1 MFVLCLFK
9 SVNRK
14 VLFLKMKLSNYF
26 LITENVV
33 FFIRKKRPGIM
44 FHAVSLRVCKHMII
58 HVADFYA
65 LRFPAVEFYWLMFS
79 LIKKKPIIL
88 FYSSLFAHRNPIL
101 RPKRSP
107 GSHRQRETG
116 ARESWLVG
124 EETGTYKSACF
135 CSLMKT
141 KSSVLWAYW
150 IIFTVP

>member
-33 FFIRKKRPGIM
+33 FFIRKKPGIM

-116 ARESWLVG
+116 ARES
-124 EETGTYKSACF
+124 
-135 CSLMKT
+135 
-141 KSSVLWAYW
+141 
-150 IIFTVP
+150 

>member
-1 MFVLCLFK
+1 M
-9 SVNRK
+9 
-14 VLFLKMKLSNYF
+14 KMWFSL
-26 LITENVV
+26 LE
-33 FFIRKKRPGIM
+33 KKTYIM

-107 GSHRQRETG
+107 GSHRQKETG
-116 ARESWLVG
+116 ARES
-124 EETGTYKSACF
+124 
-135 CSLMKT
+135 
-141 KSSVLWAYW
+141 
-150 IIFTVP
+150 

>member
-33 FFIRKKRPGIM
+33 FFIRKKPGIM

-135 CSLMKT
+135 CSFLKT

>member
-26 LITENVV
+26 LITENVF

-65 LRFPAVEFYWLMFS
+65 LCFPAVEFYLLMYS
-79 LIKKKPIIL
+79 LIKKKTNHFIL
-88 FYSSLFAHRNPIL
+88 FVSFCPQKSNTA
-101 RPKRSP
+101 S
-107 GSHRQRETG
+107 
-116 ARESWLVG
+116 
-124 EETGTYKSACF
+124 EEKSR
-135 CSLMKT
+135 K
-141 KSSVLWAYW
+141 
-150 IIFTVP
+150 P

>member
-33 FFIRKKRPGIM
+33 FFIWKKPGIM